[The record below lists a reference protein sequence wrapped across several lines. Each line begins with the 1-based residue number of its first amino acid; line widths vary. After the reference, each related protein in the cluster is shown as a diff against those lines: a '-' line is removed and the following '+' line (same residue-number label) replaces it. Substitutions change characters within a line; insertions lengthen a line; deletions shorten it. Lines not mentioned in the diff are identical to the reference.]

1 LSSFA
6 DQSSSINNHSTINIS
21 SPCSSSFVANISN
34 SRGGGCSNFVGDNL
48 LVNKGKEGRGKGKK
62 FIFELIKKFILKK

>member
-34 SRGGGCSNFVGDNL
+34 RSGGGCSHFVGDNL
-48 LVNKGKEGRGKGKK
+48 LVNKGKGRKGREGKK
-62 FIFELIKKFILKK
+62 FIFELIKKFI